1 MLDFQKYTWGHSR
14 TETWIGT
21 QSWTLR
27 DEKKNRKSKLFFP
40 YHLIS
45 KKELGA
51 SQTQVSKITSKM
63 LEHQIEVFD
72 EKHQPKQNETMQSG

>member
-1 MLDFQKYTWGHSR
+1 MK
-14 TETWIGT
+14 
-21 QSWTLR
+21 
-27 DEKKNRKSKLFFP
+27 RKTKSQNFFFP

-72 EKHQPKQNETMQSG
+72 EKHQPKQNETMQSGQGLWVGKKREQKFYIHS

>member
-1 MLDFQKYTWGHSR
+1 M
-14 TETWIGT
+14 
-21 QSWTLR
+21 R
-27 DEKKNRKSKLFFP
+27 DEKKNKKSKLFFP

-72 EKHQPKQNETMQSG
+72 ENQNRMKLCRVDRAYGWGKKGSRNFIFIAESSGMHM